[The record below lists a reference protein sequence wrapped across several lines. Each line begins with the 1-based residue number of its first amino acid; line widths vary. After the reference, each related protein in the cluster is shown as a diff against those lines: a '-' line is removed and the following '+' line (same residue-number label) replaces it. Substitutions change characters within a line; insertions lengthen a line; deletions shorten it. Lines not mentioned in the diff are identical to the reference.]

1 VVTKAPTP
9 SRIIVMVLFALS
21 CFGLLL
27 FLWVSFGGTTP
38 LATKGYRFDVVLP
51 AANNIAQQADV
62 RISGVPVGKVVA
74 IGRTGHYAKVTQQIE
89 PRYVPLPSDIRV
101 ALRRKTLLGETY
113 IELTPG
119 SKRAPP
125 LKEGA
130 TLPVNHA
137 QQDVPLDQILN
148 TFDPKTRQDLRTW
161 LAGWAVGVKGRAPE
175 ISDDFSHFTGVL
187 DSGNNLL
194 GVLEQQRQ
202 ALSTLI
208 RDTGTTFGTIGD
220 TNSRVSQLVTA
231 GDSVFRST
239 ASQAANLTATFEALP
254 GAGRARRGAQRRTRH
269 RPAHPPAALR
279 RPVPGADHRL
289 RDAVPPGDRPVLAE
303 SRGRDERR
311 RDRPR
316 HEPPHPLPAGADRV
330 PERGADARHAPPAVQ
345 PQQPVYEPRRD
356 LEPRDG
362 QPRVVR
368 LP

>member
-1 VVTKAPTP
+1 
-9 SRIIVMVLFALS
+9 MVLFALS

-194 GVLEQQRQ
+194 GVLDQQRQ

-220 TNSRVSQLVTA
+220 TNSRVSQLITA

-254 GAGRARRGAQRRTRH
+254 GFLRSLRGTLAATQRIARPLTPARTALKPSAGLLKPTLDGALAISPRLRTVARQLGPVTKAAPAGLDAARSPGGISNLVTDNLESFDCRNTSSALTVPPVLPLEPAASRRSRTR
-269 RPAHPPAALR
+269 
-279 RPVPGADHRL
+279 
-289 RDAVPPGDRPVLAE
+289 
-303 SRGRDERR
+303 SR
-311 RDRPR
+311 
-316 HEPPHPLPAGADRV
+316 A
-330 PERGADARHAPPAVQ
+330 
-345 PQQPVYEPRRD
+345 
-356 LEPRDG
+356 
-362 QPRVVR
+362 
-368 LP
+368 